1 VKRIQNHR
9 EHGGNTHRDARRRI
23 IRLFMENKSLT
34 ETIIGCALKVHST
47 LGPGL
52 LESAYKECL
61 YFELRKSGLY
71 AEKEKPLPLIYD
83 EVKLECGYRI
93 DLLVE
98 REIVVEIKSVDAL
111 AEIHLAQVLT
121 YLKLSHN
128 RFGLLMNFN
137 VMKLKDGIKRV
148 VNGY

>member
-1 VKRIQNHR
+1 MQNHR
-9 EHGGNTHRDARRRI
+9 EHGGNAHRDAQRKI
-23 IRLFMENKSLT
+23 LRLFMENKTLT
-34 ETIIGCALKVHST
+34 ETIIGCALRVHST

-61 YFELRKSGLY
+61 CFELRKAGLY
-71 AEKEKPLPLIYD
+71 VEKEKPLPLVYD

-121 YLKLSHN
+121 YLKLSQN
-128 RFGLLMNFN
+128 RFGLLMNFK
-137 VMKLKDGIKRV
+137 VLKLKDGIKRV

>member
-1 VKRIQNHR
+1 
-9 EHGGNTHRDARRRI
+9 
-23 IRLFMENKSLT
+23 MENKSLT
-34 ETIIGCALKVHST
+34 ETIIGCAIKVHSS

-61 YFELRKSGLY
+61 WFELRRAGLY
-71 AEKEKPLPLIYD
+71 VEKEKPLPLIYD

-98 REIVVEIKSVDAL
+98 REIVVEIKAVDSL

-121 YLKLSHN
+121 YLKLSKN

-137 VMKLKDGIKRV
+137 VLKLKDGIKRV